1 MLPRMNLRMPT
12 DQDIHSAF
20 EKGEAA
26 VRDLFRQVA
35 VQVEELA
42 RQLAQQGEA
51 LQALQTRLAKNS
63 RNSGKP
69 PSSDGY
75 STAQRTQS
83 LRQSGQKPKGGQP
96 GHAGHTLQA
105 SAHPERTET
114 HAAATCAHC
123 QAPLADTEATGV

>member
-1 MLPRMNLRMPT
+1 MLPPMNLRIPT

-51 LQALQTRLAKNS
+51 LHALFVGLAQLASKFDARRWDS
-63 RNSGKP
+63 FAI
-69 PSSDGY
+69 PS
-75 STAQRTQS
+75 
-83 LRQSGQKPKGGQP
+83 
-96 GHAGHTLQA
+96 
-105 SAHPERTET
+105 ERR
-114 HAAATCAHC
+114 AK
-123 QAPLADTEATGV
+123 

>member
-1 MLPRMNLRMPT
+1 MLQLMNLCMPT

-26 VRDLFRQVA
+26 VRDVFCDVA

-42 RQLAQQGEA
+42 RQLATQGEA
-51 LQALQTRLAKNS
+51 LQALQARLAKDS

-75 STAQRTQS
+75 SKA
-83 LRQSGQKPKGGQP
+83 
-96 GHAGHTLQA
+96 
-105 SAHPERTET
+105 
-114 HAAATCAHC
+114 
-123 QAPLADTEATGV
+123 